1 MSKRTKTLTAKGVTI
16 TSGSGVAGV
25 GCWGGQVLCW
35 EIIYVHYVKP
45 VSNPR
50 VPLTAYPWCCSTGSP
65 FTGDS
70 VRAVGCRDSAIPEQL
85 ARAGALSKQD
95 KENASDRLEQSYNYN
110 YNKRV
115 LEDIVAEG

>member
-1 MSKRTKTLTAKGVTI
+1 MA
-16 TSGSGVAGV
+16 V
-25 GCWGGQVLCW
+25 GGGQVLCW

-50 VPLTAYPWCCSTGSP
+50 VTLTAYPWCCSTGSP

-70 VRAVGCRDSAIPEQL
+70 VRAVGRRDSAIPEQL

-95 KENASDRLEQSYNYN
+95 KDNASDRLEQSYNYN

-115 LEDIVAEG
+115 LKDIVAEG